1 MLQWF
6 RKSNKLIGYHG
17 FKWHLFELRVLY
29 EAEWTPVNWIT
40 CYSVIGNQGNALSLF
55 YKHHLLSEWNR
66 VSFSSSAV
74 SGSSTEHN
82 FTKLN
87 SHQSVF
93 TSDFEIVQSNVNQT
107 LHFFW
112 IDSWLNAL
120 VALPL
125 ISNGNEKSRCN
136 TEWRICKSYFISN
149 CPISVPTSNFIY
161 IFVLYIYIY

>member
-6 RKSNKLIGYHG
+6 WKSNKLIGYHG

-55 YKHHLLSEWNR
+55 YKHHLLSEWNH

-107 LHFFW
+107 LHFFLDW
-112 IDSWLNAL
+112 FMIKCIGCLA
-120 VALPL
+120 
-125 ISNGNEKSRCN
+125 
-136 TEWRICKSYFISN
+136 T
-149 CPISVPTSNFIY
+149 NFKWQWKIKVQHRVKNMQILFY
-161 IFVLYIYIY
+161 K